1 MTAQPEVDAQVKA
14 DRFTARARTATEA
27 ERAALWQMMVGVYHP
42 YEEYQAAIGRET
54 PVVVLERG

>member
-1 MTAQPEVDAQVKA
+1 MKA